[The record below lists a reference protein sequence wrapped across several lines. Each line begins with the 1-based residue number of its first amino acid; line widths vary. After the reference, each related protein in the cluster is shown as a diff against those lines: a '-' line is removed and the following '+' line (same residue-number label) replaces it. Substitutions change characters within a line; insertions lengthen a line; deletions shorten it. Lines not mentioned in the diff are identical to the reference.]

1 MIAELVGKDQME
13 IESFEGSVLQEV
25 EAFLLQEFP
34 DLAKMTYTMSLNKQ
48 VVDKGTQ
55 LTEQSEIALLPPFAG
70 G

>member
-34 DLAKMTYTMSLNKQ
+34 DLAKMTYTMSLNRQ
-48 VVDKGTQ
+48 VVSGESPLVQ
-55 LTEQSEIALLPPFAG
+55 HCEIALLPPFAG